1 MSLRIIF
8 MGTPE
13 FAVASLDMLVKNK
26 FNVISVVTAPD
37 KPSGR
42 GQQMQI
48 SAVKAYALQH
58 NLPLMQPDNLKA
70 EEFLNALS
78 LLKADLQLVVAF
90 RMLPEKVWNMPPEG
104 TYNLHASLLPKYRG
118 AAPINWA
125 IINGETE
132 SGVTTFKLKH
142 EIDTGNILFKER
154 VPISETDTA
163 GNLHDVLKHQ
173 GAQLLLKTAQ
183 AIEEKRFGKGILN
196 FTTQENIQAP
206 VAPKIFKEICRIK
219 WEKPGKDIYNLVRGL
234 SPHPTAFTSIK
245 SRNGDLKS
253 LKIFYVE
260 FHLEAHQM
268 APGAIVTDNKSY
280 LKVFT
285 IDGLLN
291 LLEVQIEGKKRM
303 PISEFLK
310 GFKIEDKMVMV

>member
-1 MSLRIIF
+1 M
-8 MGTPE
+8 
-13 FAVASLDMLVKNK
+13 
-26 FNVISVVTAPD
+26 
-37 KPSGR
+37 
-42 GQQMQI
+42 
-48 SAVKAYALQH
+48 
-58 NLPLMQPDNLKA
+58 
-70 EEFLNALS
+70 
-78 LLKADLQLVVAF
+78 
-90 RMLPEKVWNMPPEG
+90 
-104 TYNLHASLLPKYRG
+104 
-118 AAPINWA
+118 
-125 IINGETE
+125 
-132 SGVTTFKLKH
+132 
-142 EIDTGNILFKER
+142 
-154 VPISETDTA
+154 
-163 GNLHDVLKHQ
+163 
-173 GAQLLLKTAQ
+173 
-183 AIEEKRFGKGILN
+183 
-196 FTTQENIQAP
+196 
-206 VAPKIFKEICRIK
+206 
-219 WEKPGKDIYNLVRGL
+219 RGL